1 MIRGVYRLPTADF
14 RFLIFGYPHLGAFKR
29 CTMTDKETEL
39 IQALIQALDRLTTE
53 LKSRSAPVSSSPAG
67 QAQPAPASSS
77 PADAAQFPA
86 APAPVKAPEHD
97 RKPEDA
103 VPAEAQSNPGMTF
116 DELKDMCIQAA
127 KAGKQKLVIDFLAHC
142 GKQKLSELKPETYPA
157 LAGWLKSQGGI

>member
-1 MIRGVYRLPTADF
+1 
-14 RFLIFGYPHLGAFKR
+14 
-29 CTMTDKETEL
+29 MTDKETEL

-67 QAQPAPASSS
+67 QAQPAPASS
-77 PADAAQFPA
+77 PDAAQFPV
-86 APAPVKAPEHD
+86 APVKAPEHD
-97 RKPEDA
+97 HKPEDA

>member
-1 MIRGVYRLPTADF
+1 
-14 RFLIFGYPHLGAFKR
+14 
-29 CTMTDKETEL
+29 MTDKETEL

-53 LKSRSAPVSSSPAG
+53 LKGRSAPVSSSPAG
-67 QAQPAPASSS
+67 QAQPAPASS
-77 PADAAQFPA
+77 PAAAPFPA
-86 APAPVKAPEHD
+86 APVKAPEHD
-97 RKPEDA
+97 HKPEDA